1 MTFTVL
7 AQSPAVLP
15 ATTDQPG
22 QSQHRLA
29 EAGPAGATGSGHGP
43 WRLRPLSVMV
53 VEDNDVNR
61 ELLGIMLEQLG
72 HQVTAVGDGE
82 DAIAACESDHY
93 EVVLMDLN
101 LPRIGGIEATRRIL
115 QGYVERATDKRD
127 ASATGRAPTIIA
139 LTASV
144 SDADRAMCAAA
155 GMRGFLTKPATV
167 FSLDAA
173 LREAMKAREPLV
185 MPAESANPTTAAGEP
200 VLDEDTLNSLADLE
214 SRATEPFLE
223 RLIARFLHGVPDDVA
238 AVRAQWATG
247 DARATAARAHAL
259 AGAASAVG
267 ASALARAARQV
278 CEAPDDVLIDGM
290 DAVAVATRLA
300 LAEWSARRYGGVA
313 PR

>member
-1 MTFTVL
+1 
-7 AQSPAVLP
+7 
-15 ATTDQPG
+15 
-22 QSQHRLA
+22 
-29 EAGPAGATGSGHGP
+29 
-43 WRLRPLSVMV
+43 MV

-82 DAIAACESDHY
+82 DAIAACEGGHFD
-93 EVVLMDLN
+93 VVLMDLN

-115 QGYVERATDKRD
+115 HRFAERAADRD
-127 ASATGRAPTIIA
+127 AAPAPTIIA

-173 LREAMKAREPLV
+173 LREATKGREP
-185 MPAESANPTTAAGEP
+185 SAASTASSTVIGEP
-200 VLDEDTLNSLADLE
+200 ALDEETLNSLADLE
-214 SRATEPFLE
+214 SRAAEPFLE
-223 RLIARFLHGVPDDVA
+223 RLIARFLQGLPDDVA
-238 AVRAQWATG
+238 AVRSQWKKG

-267 ASALARAARQV
+267 ASALARAARSV
-278 CEAPDDVLIDGM
+278 CDAPDDATIGNM
-290 DAVAVATRLA
+290 DTVAAATRLA
-300 LAEWSARRYGGVA
+300 LAAWSARRYSGNAG
-313 PR
+313 R